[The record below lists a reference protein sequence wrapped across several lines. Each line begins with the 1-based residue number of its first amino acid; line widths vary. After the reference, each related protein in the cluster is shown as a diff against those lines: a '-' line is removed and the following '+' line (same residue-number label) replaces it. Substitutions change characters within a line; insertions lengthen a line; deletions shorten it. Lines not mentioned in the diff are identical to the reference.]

1 MAEVRSRWGTVR
13 ARTTLLATA
22 ATALALVAGSV
33 ALLLTLQSQ
42 LTDRDDTLAQSR
54 VRDLLEA
61 ASEGDLPAR
70 LENLGDEGVG
80 QVIAT
85 DGTVLAASPNV
96 AGRPPL
102 VPVAGGESLDVRS
115 IDGPDDDERER
126 YRVWVGAGPSPDGA
140 VTVLVGTSA
149 ESVAETTRTLRGAL
163 LVGVPVLV
171 LLLAAAIWAFVGRAL
186 GRIDKITT
194 AVAGIGESE
203 LDCRVPVPRADDEVR
218 RLAETMNRML
228 ARLEAASARQRD
240 FVADASHDLQS
251 PLAVLRAQLEV
262 AREHPERPE
271 VAGFAADLLVST
283 SEMEQLVGDLLYL
296 AVQDGARRP
305 PVVLLDLDDV
315 VLEEAVRVRPD
326 AGVRIDT
333 AGVSAAPVR
342 GDPAALRRLV
352 RNLLENAVRHAADRV
367 TVTLVKGDD
376 QVVLD
381 VVDDGTGVAEVDRD
395 RVFDRFYRADPARAG
410 HTGSGLGLPIA
421 AEIAQR
427 HGGRLSIEDDGPGA
441 HFRLALPI
449 GDGPSVG

>member
-1 MAEVRSRWGTVR
+1 MRSRWGTVR

-33 ALLLTLQSQ
+33 ALVLTLQSQ
-42 LTDRDDTLAQSR
+42 LTGRDDTLAQSR
-54 VRDLLEA
+54 VRELMTA
-61 ASEGDLPAR
+61 ARAGDLPTS
-70 LENLGDEGVG
+70 LDSLGGEGVG
-80 QVIAT
+80 QVIAA

-96 AGRPPL
+96 EGRPPL
-102 VPVAGGESLDVRS
+102 VPVATGGSLKVRS
-115 IDGPDDDERER
+115 IDGPDDDEIEH

-140 VTVLVGTSA
+140 VTVVVGTSA

-163 LVGVPVLV
+163 LVGVPILV

-203 LDCRVPVPRADDEVR
+203 LDRRVPVPAADDEVR
-218 RLAETMNRML
+218 RLAETMNTML

-251 PLAVLRAQLEV
+251 PLAALRAQLEI
-262 AREHPERPE
+262 ARAHPERPE
-271 VAGFAADLLVST
+271 MAGFAADLLVST

-296 AVQDGARRP
+296 AVEDGVRRP
-305 PVVLLDLDDV
+305 AVVLLDLDDV

-326 AGVRIDT
+326 SPVHIDT
-333 AGVSAAPVR
+333 GGVSAAPVR

-352 RNLLENAVRHAADRV
+352 RNLLDNAVRHAVARV
-367 TVTLVKGDD
+367 TLTLAGGVDE
-376 QVVLD
+376 VVLD
-381 VVDDGTGVAEVDRD
+381 VVDDGPGVATVDRD
-395 RVFDRFYRADPARAG
+395 RVFDRFYRADPARPG
-410 HTGSGLGLPIA
+410 HAGSGLGLAIA

-427 HGGRLSIEDDGPGA
+427 HGGRLTLEDDAPGA
-441 HFRLALPI
+441 HLRLTLP
-449 GDGPSVG
+449 GPVTT